1 VADPAAGPEERLIS
15 EEARRVASG
24 LGIRLSACKRIVAI
38 LGGLGGR
45 TWASARD
52 GGGGEFGFALPRA
65 TEELD

>member
-15 EEARRVASG
+15 EEARRVASV
-24 LGIRLSACKRIVAI
+24 LGIGLSACKRIVEM
-38 LGGLGGR
+38 LGGR